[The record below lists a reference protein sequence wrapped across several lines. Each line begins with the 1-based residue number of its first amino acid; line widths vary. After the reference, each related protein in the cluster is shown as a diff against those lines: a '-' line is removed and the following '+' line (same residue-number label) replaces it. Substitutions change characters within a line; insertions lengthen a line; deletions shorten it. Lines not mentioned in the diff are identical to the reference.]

1 MGQSLNTNKTSVVPE
16 SGTHVTTAASG
27 LVFSLAALGRFDHAR
42 LTCCLSG
49 DNGDLVCE
57 EGRDLVCEEGRGLK
71 PRLKSQHHV

>member
-1 MGQSLNTNKTSVVPE
+1 M
-16 SGTHVTTAASG
+16 
-27 LVFSLAALGRFDHAR
+27 FSLAALGRFDHAR